1 MWLLYF
7 VRFRN
12 YCRNKVE
19 KLLHHNNFVY
29 FAEKKSIMLKIE
41 HLMSTF
47 LALFI
52 SFSFGRG
59 GRRVNEYLF

>member
-1 MWLLYF
+1 MIIWIVKFTNDSDNLEMWLLYF

-29 FAEKKSIMLKIE
+29 FAEKKKHYAE
-41 HLMSTF
+41 
-47 LALFI
+47 
-52 SFSFGRG
+52 
-59 GRRVNEYLF
+59 N